1 MRDFTLK
8 IACVAF
14 VAAMIFLAGSHVE
27 PGTAD
32 IGHTAFAGIEA
43 VVSAALGGVAY
54 QLLVL

>member
-1 MRDFTLK
+1 MRDFALK

-14 VAAMIFLAGSHVE
+14 VAVMIFLAGSYVD
-27 PGTAD
+27 PATAD
-32 IGHTAFAGIEA
+32 IGHTAFAAVEA